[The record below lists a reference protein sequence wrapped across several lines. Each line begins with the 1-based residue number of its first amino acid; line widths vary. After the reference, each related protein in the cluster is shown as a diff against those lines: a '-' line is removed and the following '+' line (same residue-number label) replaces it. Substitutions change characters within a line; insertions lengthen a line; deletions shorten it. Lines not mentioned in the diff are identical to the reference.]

1 LTIGAGQRT
10 ARPAKP
16 AAELTVAR
24 TTDELEEVRAAW
36 QSIPWRRLD
45 PDADYYVTVVRAR
58 PEVVRPHILL
68 LPNVEGAETVFVA
81 RLEDVQ
87 LRTSVGYRVLHQ
99 PSVRA
104 LTLVHG
110 GVAGADT
117 FEKAARLIE
126 ELRATLARRE
136 ADVVV
141 LPALCT
147 DSPLYEAASTRV
159 PFLYRGH
166 GADPTVHWAL
176 RLPATFDEYLR
187 SRSKKTR
194 ENLRVYRNRLFRDHG
209 DDIGVRIFRAPEEA
223 DALFR
228 DVDTVAAKTYQ
239 RSLGVAFA
247 DTNEQRALTKLG
259 LERGWFRVY
268 MLYLR
273 GEPIA
278 FWPGSAYNGTFFV
291 GTPGYDPAYGE
302 YSIGTF
308 LLMRVVEDLCSDA
321 AIELLDFGFGE
332 AEYKRRFGN
341 ERWEEADIVLYAPT
355 VKAIRIN
362 LTRTALSGA
371 ARLAKR
377 TLAHAGLAAALKRR
391 WRRRL
396 AGGGRS

>member
-1 LTIGAGQRT
+1 MTAAAEQAT
-10 ARPAKP
+10 ARARKP
-16 AAELTVAR
+16 AAGLTVAR
-24 TTDELEEVRAAW
+24 TTDELEGVRAAW
-36 QSIPWRRLD
+36 QGVPWERLD
-45 PDADYYVTVVRAR
+45 PDPDYYFTVVHAR
-58 PEVVRPHILL
+58 PKVLRPHVLL
-68 LPNVEGAETVFVA
+68 LPNAEGVETVFVA

-110 GVAGADT
+110 GVAGADSL
-117 FEKAARLIE
+117 ENAARLVD

-141 LPALCT
+141 LPALRT
-147 DSPLYEAASTRV
+147 DSALYEAASTGA
-159 PFLYRGH
+159 PFLCRGH

-176 RLPATFDEYLR
+176 RVPASFDEYLR

-209 DDIGVRIFRAPEEA
+209 DGIGVRVFRAPEEA
-223 DALFR
+223 EALFR

-268 MLYLR
+268 MLYIR

-291 GTPGYDPAYGE
+291 GTPGYDPAYGD

-308 LLMRVVEDLCSDA
+308 LLMRVIEDLCSDTE
-321 AIELLDFGFGE
+321 IDVLDFGFGE

-341 ERWEEADIVLYAPT
+341 ESWEEADVVLYAPT
-355 VKAIRIN
+355 VRAIRIN

-377 TLAHAGLAAALKRR
+377 ALAHAGLAAALKRR

-396 AGGGRS
+396 VGAGRS